1 MAVLSRA
8 VLQIP
13 DFAKMAYEKSL
24 VDEEKQRREEERQ
37 EAKLAQ
43 RQRTIEGFGAK
54 KNYLEKGFALEPAAK
69 QLADLA
75 YQQLQQYGTEYE
87 NSNSQEA
94 LANYERAVG
103 QFNQILGTGLAVRQ
117 AVDGEYETFLK
128 SPSSF
133 SLESQK
139 TAKQSYSDR
148 SKMNFAGA
156 IENGIVMA
164 TDPTTGKRVPAT
176 QLSYFQSSV
185 TPGVNTLGLVPV
197 DPATKFLD
205 PVDYAKRLVNDFK
218 GTKDVEIND
227 GSTISYNKNALIN
240 KGEASFQSEL
250 QNNPAMMDAI
260 ILRHYLGSN
269 GKVPSAQ
276 ERAQVIVDYSNN
288 PEKLKAAQESYWSDV
303 SENIGLFIPA
313 SSVRATT
320 GGSGDGVTRSQREE
334 IDAIFA
340 GTEGNINIIPK
351 GTFAG
356 QTKDRFFVGGV
367 DIPFKAQGAL
377 GQEDMIATGI
387 GVDEDGNFVASIR
400 DANGQLVKDKKAQI
414 ALEKSLKR
422 AGTFGPIMNTLKQ
435 TYSSS
440 KKVGK
445 TPPGY

>member
-1 MAVLSRA
+1 MAVLNQTPFQ
-8 VLQIP
+8 LP

-54 KNYLEKGFALEPAAK
+54 KNYLDKGFALEPAAK
-69 QLADLA
+69 QVADLVF
-75 YQQLQQYGTEYE
+75 QQLQQYGTEYE
-87 NSNSQEA
+87 KSNNQEA
-94 LANYERAVG
+94 LANYERTLG

-128 SPSSF
+128 SPSAF

-139 TAKQSYSDR
+139 SAKQSYSDR
-148 SKMNFAGA
+148 GKMNFAGA

-218 GTKDVEIND
+218 DTQGVRIDT
-227 GSTISYNKNALIN
+227 GSTVSYDRNALIS
-240 KGEASFQSEL
+240 KGKASFQSDL

-260 ILRHYLGSN
+260 ILRHYLGSS
-269 GKVPSAQ
+269 GEVPSAQ

-288 PEKLKAAQESYWSDV
+288 PEKLKAAQETYWSNV
-303 SENIGLFIPA
+303 STNVGSFVPA
-313 SSVRATT
+313 SSVGARTD
-320 GGSGDGVTRSQREE
+320 GSGDGVTRSQREE

-340 GTEGNINIIPK
+340 GTEGNIDFISK

-414 ALEKSLKR
+414 ALEKSLRR

-435 TYSSS
+435 TYSSN
-440 KKVGK
+440 KRGK
-445 TPPGY
+445 DPYQ

>member
-1 MAVLSRA
+1 MAVLNQTPFQ
-8 VLQIP
+8 LP

-69 QLADLA
+69 QIADLVF
-75 YQQLQQYGTEYE
+75 QQLQQYGTEYE
-87 NSNSQEA
+87 KSNSQEA
-94 LANYERAVG
+94 LANYERTLG

-139 TAKQSYSDR
+139 TAKQSYSER

-156 IENGIVMA
+156 IENGVVMA
-164 TDPTTGKRVPAT
+164 TDPKTGKRVPAT
-176 QLSYFQSSV
+176 QLSYFQPSV
-185 TPGVNTLGLVPV
+185 ISGVNTLGLVPV

-218 GTKDVEIND
+218 DTQGVRIDT
-227 GSTISYNKNALIN
+227 GSTVSYDRNALIS
-240 KGEASFQSEL
+240 KGKASFQSDL

-260 ILRHYLGSN
+260 ILRHYLGSS
-269 GKVPSAQ
+269 GKIPSAQ
-276 ERAQVIVDYSNN
+276 ERAEVIVDYSNN
-288 PEKLKAAQESYWSDV
+288 PEKLKAAQESYWSSV
-303 SENIGLFIPA
+303 SDNVGSFVPA
-313 SSVRATT
+313 SSVGART
-320 GGSGDGVTRSQREE
+320 GSGGGVTRSQREE

-387 GVDEDGNFVASIR
+387 GVDEDGNFIASIR

-414 ALEKSLKR
+414 ALEKSLRR

>member
-1 MAVLSRA
+1 MAVLNQTPFQ
-8 VLQIP
+8 LP

-37 EAKLAQ
+37 EAKMAQ

-128 SPSSF
+128 SPSAF

-139 TAKQSYSDR
+139 SAKQSYSDR
-148 SKMNFAGA
+148 GKMNFAGA

-218 GTKDVEIND
+218 DTQGVRIDT
-227 GSTISYNKNALIN
+227 GSTVSYDRNALIS
-240 KGEASFQSEL
+240 KGKASFQSDL

-260 ILRHYLGSN
+260 ILRHYLGSS
-269 GKVPSAQ
+269 GEVPSAQ

-288 PEKLKAAQESYWSDV
+288 PEKLKAAQETYWSNV
-303 SENIGLFIPA
+303 STNVGSFVPA
-313 SSVRATT
+313 SSVGARTD
-320 GGSGDGVTRSQREE
+320 GSGDGVTRSQREE

-340 GTEGNINIIPK
+340 GTEGNIDFISK

-414 ALEKSLKR
+414 ALEKSLRR
-422 AGTFGPIMNTLKQ
+422 AGTFSPIMNTLKQ
-435 TYSSS
+435 GYSNS

-445 TPPGY
+445 TPAGY

>member
-1 MAVLSRA
+1 MAVLNQTPFQ
-8 VLQIP
+8 LP

-139 TAKQSYSDR
+139 SAKQSYSER

-156 IENGIVMA
+156 IENGVVMA
-164 TDPTTGKRVPAT
+164 TDPKTGKRVPAT

-218 GTKDVEIND
+218 DTQGVRIDT
-227 GSTISYNKNALIN
+227 GSTVSYDRNALIS
-240 KGEASFQSEL
+240 KGKASFQSDL

-260 ILRHYLGSN
+260 ILRHYLGSS

-276 ERAQVIVDYSNN
+276 ERAEVIVDYSNN
-288 PEKLKAAQESYWSDV
+288 PEKLKAAQESYWSNV
-303 SENIGLFIPA
+303 STNVGSFVPA
-313 SSVRATT
+313 SSVGARTD
-320 GGSGDGVTRSQREE
+320 GSGGGITRNQMEDIQS
-334 IDAIFA
+334 IFLDSKPNAI
-340 GTEGNINIIPK
+340 PR
-351 GTFAG
+351 GTFKN
-356 QTKDRFFVGGV
+356 QPKSKYIYSGV
-367 DIPFKAQGAL
+367 NFPFKAVKDEYEQDFVVDA
-377 GQEDMIATGI
+377 M
-387 GVDEDGNFVASIR
+387 GVDEDGNFVASIK
-400 DANGQLVKDKKAQI
+400 DSSGQQIYGKDINSA
-414 ALEKSLKR
+414 LKR
-422 AGTFGPIMNTLKQ
+422 SLIKAGLYGPLV
-435 TYSSS
+435 S
-440 KKVGK
+440 KFKSEMKEKAKAGGV
-445 TPPGY
+445 PPGY

>member
-1 MAVLSRA
+1 MAVLNQTPFQ
-8 VLQIP
+8 LP

-24 VDEEKQRREEERQ
+24 VDEEKKRREEERQ

-139 TAKQSYSDR
+139 SAKQSYSER

-156 IENGIVMA
+156 IENGVVMA
-164 TDPTTGKRVPAT
+164 TDPKTGKRVPAT
-176 QLSYFQSSV
+176 QLSYFQPSV
-185 TPGVNTLGLVPV
+185 ISGVNTLGLVPV

-218 GTKDVEIND
+218 DTQGVRIDT
-227 GSTISYNKNALIN
+227 GSTVSYDRNALIS
-240 KGEASFQSEL
+240 KGKASFQSDL

-260 ILRHYLGSN
+260 ILRHYLGSS
-269 GKVPSAQ
+269 GKIPSAQ
-276 ERAQVIVDYSNN
+276 ERAEVIVDYSNN
-288 PEKLKAAQESYWSDV
+288 PEKLKAAQETYWSNV
-303 SENIGLFIPA
+303 STNVGSFVPA
-313 SSVRATT
+313 SSVGARTD
-320 GGSGDGVTRSQREE
+320 GSGSGVTRSQRED

-340 GTEGNINIIPK
+340 GTEGNRDFIPK

-356 QTKDRFFVGGV
+356 QAKNRFFVGGV
-367 DIPFKAQGAL
+367 DIPFKAQGIS

-387 GVDEDGNFVASIR
+387 GVDEDGNFIASIR

-414 ALEKSLKR
+414 ALEKSLRR

-435 TYSSS
+435 EYSGRVR
-440 KKVGK
+440 VGK

>member
-1 MAVLSRA
+1 MAVLNQTPFQ
-8 VLQIP
+8 LP

-94 LANYERAVG
+94 LANYERALG

-156 IENGIVMA
+156 IENGVVMA
-164 TDPTTGKRVPAT
+164 TDPMTGKRVPAT

-205 PVDYAKRLVNDFK
+205 PVDYAKRLVSDFK

-313 SSVRATT
+313 SSVRART
-320 GGSGDGVTRSQREE
+320 GSGGGVTRSQREE

-340 GTEGNINIIPK
+340 GTEGNVDFISK

-367 DIPFKAQGAL
+367 DIPFKAQTNV

-387 GVDEDGNFVASIR
+387 GVDEDGNFIASIR
-400 DANGQLVKDKKAQI
+400 DANGQLVKGKNVQM
-414 ALEKSLKR
+414 ALEKSLRR

-435 TYSSS
+435 GYSNS